1 MGLQSHIRAKGKG
14 KEALGFMTRFVD
26 CKLTLR
32 DWLPLIGI
40 TVSAFIFNTS
50 EFMPVGLLTGI
61 GASFGTSEGVTGL
74 IISVYA
80 WAVML
85 LSLPLMI
92 LGSRLAFRPLML
104 LVIGVFCAGQALS
117 ALAPSY
123 GLLMAAR
130 LVVACAHSV
139 FWAIAAPVAVKVV
152 DERHAPM
159 AVSAVVTGSAL
170 AMVVGLP
177 LGRMVGLWLGWRQ
190 TFGCVCAVSALVLAY
205 LAVVFPKIPASK
217 PFTLKQLPSILRNK
231 VLMGI
236 FIVTALY
243 AMGYY
248 TGYSYIE
255 PFLLQVGGMDEQV
268 VTMALVAFG
277 IAGLVGSAI
286 CSRFYR
292 GHRWAF
298 AVWVVAGVALA
309 LALLRPAALGVV
321 GVFAVCMLWGIAGSG
336 YSIVY
341 QAEIIEFASD
351 GEQTVAMAIFSGI
364 FNLGIG
370 TGSFIGG
377 GVCTFDTIADVGF
390 VGAFIA
396 FLALL
401 YCAFVLIKHMKA
413 QSSK

>member
-1 MGLQSHIRAKGKG
+1 
-14 KEALGFMTRFVD
+14 MTRFVD
-26 CKLTLR
+26 SKLTLR
-32 DWLPLIGI
+32 EWLPLIGI

-104 LVIGVFCAGQALS
+104 LVISVFCAGQALS

-177 LGRMVGLWLGWRQ
+177 LGRMVGLWLG
-190 TFGCVCAVSALVLAY
+190 
-205 LAVVFPKIPASK
+205 
-217 PFTLKQLPSILRNK
+217 
-231 VLMGI
+231 
-236 FIVTALY
+236 
-243 AMGYY
+243 
-248 TGYSYIE
+248 
-255 PFLLQVGGMDEQV
+255 
-268 VTMALVAFG
+268 
-277 IAGLVGSAI
+277 
-286 CSRFYR
+286 
-292 GHRWAF
+292 
-298 AVWVVAGVALA
+298 
-309 LALLRPAALGVV
+309 
-321 GVFAVCMLWGIAGSG
+321 
-336 YSIVY
+336 
-341 QAEIIEFASD
+341 
-351 GEQTVAMAIFSGI
+351 
-364 FNLGIG
+364 
-370 TGSFIGG
+370 
-377 GVCTFDTIADVGF
+377 
-390 VGAFIA
+390 
-396 FLALL
+396 
-401 YCAFVLIKHMKA
+401 
-413 QSSK
+413 

>member
-1 MGLQSHIRAKGKG
+1 
-14 KEALGFMTRFVD
+14 MTRFVD
-26 CKLTLR
+26 SKLTLR
-32 DWLPLIGI
+32 EWLPLIGI

-236 FIVTALY
+236 FIV
-243 AMGYY
+243 
-248 TGYSYIE
+248 
-255 PFLLQVGGMDEQV
+255 
-268 VTMALVAFG
+268 
-277 IAGLVGSAI
+277 
-286 CSRFYR
+286 
-292 GHRWAF
+292 
-298 AVWVVAGVALA
+298 
-309 LALLRPAALGVV
+309 
-321 GVFAVCMLWGIAGSG
+321 
-336 YSIVY
+336 
-341 QAEIIEFASD
+341 
-351 GEQTVAMAIFSGI
+351 
-364 FNLGIG
+364 
-370 TGSFIGG
+370 
-377 GVCTFDTIADVGF
+377 
-390 VGAFIA
+390 
-396 FLALL
+396 
-401 YCAFVLIKHMKA
+401 
-413 QSSK
+413 

>member
-1 MGLQSHIRAKGKG
+1 M
-14 KEALGFMTRFVD
+14 
-26 CKLTLR
+26 
-32 DWLPLIGI
+32 
-40 TVSAFIFNTS
+40 
-50 EFMPVGLLTGI
+50 
-61 GASFGTSEGVTGL
+61 
-74 IISVYA
+74 
-80 WAVML
+80 
-85 LSLPLMI
+85 
-92 LGSRLAFRPLML
+92 
-104 LVIGVFCAGQALS
+104 
-117 ALAPSY
+117 
-123 GLLMAAR
+123 
-130 LVVACAHSV
+130 
-139 FWAIAAPVAVKVV
+139 KVV
-152 DERHAPM
+152 DEKHGPM

-277 IAGLVGSAI
+277 VAGLMGSAV

-292 GHRWAF
+292 GHRRAF
-298 AVWVVAGVALA
+298 ALWVIAGVALA
-309 LALLRPAALGVV
+309 LLLLRPAAFGIA

-377 GVCTFDTIADVGF
+377 GVCTFGTIADVGF
-390 VGAFIA
+390 VGAFIVL
-396 FLALL
+396 LALL
-401 YCAFVLIKHMKA
+401 YCAFVLVKHMKV
-413 QSSK
+413 QSTR

>member
-1 MGLQSHIRAKGKG
+1 
-14 KEALGFMTRFVD
+14 MTRFVD
-26 CKLTLR
+26 SKLTLR
-32 DWLPLIGI
+32 EWLPLIGI

-217 PFTLKQLPSILRNK
+217 PFTLKQLPGILRNK

-236 FIVTALY
+236 FLVTALY

-341 QAEIIEFASD
+341 QAESHRVRKRWRADGRDGHLLRHLQPRHRHGQLHRRRRLHVRHHRPCGLRGGFHRAPCLTVLRIRADQTYESSELKVGPENNCSKSIIS
-351 GEQTVAMAIFSGI
+351 I
-364 FNLGIG
+364 
-370 TGSFIGG
+370 
-377 GVCTFDTIADVGF
+377 
-390 VGAFIA
+390 
-396 FLALL
+396 
-401 YCAFVLIKHMKA
+401 
-413 QSSK
+413 

>member
-1 MGLQSHIRAKGKG
+1 
-14 KEALGFMTRFVD
+14 MTRFVD
-26 CKLTLR
+26 SKLTLR
-32 DWLPLIGI
+32 EWLPLIGI

-217 PFTLKQLPSILRNK
+217 PFTLKQLPGILRNK

-236 FIVTALY
+236 FLVTALY

-298 AVWVVAGVALA
+298 AVW
-309 LALLRPAALGVV
+309 VV

-390 VGAFIA
+390 VGALIA
-396 FLALL
+396 LLALL
-401 YCAFVLIKHMKA
+401 YCAFVLTKHMRA